1 MIAHIRPAQIA
12 RRASL
17 SQFCTLPRRANH
29 NDDLGHPASPRR
41 GVARDRH
48 DTRGGEAVAVRC
60 RSMRIA
66 HADERCITDAK
77 SCGPG
82 LPVLRPAQRVSV
94 VAMGAIKPVPKE
106 SAYKR

>member
-1 MIAHIRPAQIA
+1 
-12 RRASL
+12 
-17 SQFCTLPRRANH
+17 
-29 NDDLGHPASPRR
+29 
-41 GVARDRH
+41 
-48 DTRGGEAVAVRC
+48 
-60 RSMRIA
+60 MRIA